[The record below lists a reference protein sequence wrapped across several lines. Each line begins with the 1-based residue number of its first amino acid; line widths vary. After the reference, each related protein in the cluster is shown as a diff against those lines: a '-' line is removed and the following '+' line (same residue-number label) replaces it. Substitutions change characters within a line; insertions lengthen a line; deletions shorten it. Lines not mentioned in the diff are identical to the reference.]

1 MRSKK
6 SLKIASMYL
15 RGHLV
20 PYEDMQFFFYEA
32 ILMDIGGFIY
42 IYIINGYW
50 WIYSMLKAP
59 NSICSLL

>member
-42 IYIINGYW
+42 IYN
-50 WIYSMLKAP
+50 
-59 NSICSLL
+59 